1 MSNPRLSPTS
11 YVVLGLV
18 ERAQPA
24 TPYEIKQ
31 VAAISTANFWSVP
44 HTQLYGEC
52 ARLAEAGLLDEEREE
67 GGRRRRVYTMTT
79 AGAAA
84 LAEWRKEPA
93 EELFE
98 VRDVGL
104 LKLFL
109 GADPADL
116 AAGQLEL
123 HEAKLAEYEETAK
136 LEMPEGMRLALEVGM
151 GIEREFIG
159 FWTRVYDNRGG

>member
-1 MSNPRLSPTS
+1 MSTPRLGPTA

-18 ERAQPA
+18 ERCQPA

-44 HTQLYGEC
+44 HTQLYSEC

-67 GGRRRRVYTMTT
+67 GGRRRRIYTLTP
-79 AGAAA
+79 AGADA
-84 LAEWRKEPA
+84 LDKWRREPA
-93 EELFE
+93 VELLE
-98 VRDVGL
+98 VRDLGL

-116 AAGQLEL
+116 AAGQLAL
-123 HEAKLAEYEETAK
+123 HEAKLAEYEQIES
-136 LEMPEGMRLALEVGM
+136 LEMPDGMRLALEVGI
-151 GIEREFIG
+151 GIEREYIG
-159 FWTRVYDNRGG
+159 FWKRLRDR

>member
-1 MSNPRLSPTS
+1 MSNLRLSSTS

-44 HTQLYGEC
+44 HTQLYTEC
-52 ARLAEAGLLDEEREE
+52 ARLAEAGLLHEEREQT
-67 GGRRRRVYTMTT
+67 GRRRRVYEITKQ
-79 AGAAA
+79 GLQA
-84 LAEWRKEPA
+84 LDDWRREPA
-93 EELFE
+93 DELFE
-98 VRDVGL
+98 VRDIGL

-109 GADPADL
+109 GADGADL
-116 AAGQLEL
+116 AAGQLAL

-136 LEMPEGMRLALEVGM
+136 LEMEHGMRLALEVGM
-151 GIEREFIG
+151 RIEEQFVD
-159 FWTRVYDNRGG
+159 FWRKLD